1 MTLDGF
7 TLRAALPADVP
18 YLLALRRQTMTEH
31 WRATGREPTEEEH
44 RSRVLYR
51 FECAQIVEQEGTPV
65 GLFKVAREGSTW
77 KLIQIQVD
85 PALQGRGV
93 GAALIRQLIA
103 EATMAKAT
111 LELHVLRQNPA
122 RHLYE
127 RLGFQVVGEGTYEL
141 AMRHVGAPA
150 P

>member
-1 MTLDGF
+1 MTLDGI

-18 YLLALRRQTMTEH
+18 YLLELRTQTMTEH
-31 WRATGREPTEEEH
+31 WRATGREPTQEEH
-44 RSRVLYR
+44 RARVLYR
-51 FECAQIVEQEGTPV
+51 FACAQIVEKDGHPV
-65 GLFKVAREGSTW
+65 GLFKVSREGTAW

-85 PALQGRGV
+85 PALQGQGV
-93 GAALIRQLIA
+93 GAALVKQLID
-103 EATMAKAT
+103 EATAAGAT

-141 AMRHVGAPA
+141 AMRYVGAATP
-150 P
+150 